1 MPFAFSDA
9 RVPRAP
15 VTDSGA
21 ERFFL
26 LVHRPVGYPGLPM
39 ATPRDVLFQLLVEMA
54 PSFRILECTESRFK
68 QYSLCVER
76 PGKPPAL
83 VLLPQSLVVKAVSDA
98 QSRQAVRSI
107 LHHELLSP
115 LSDASP
121 PTPEKAHSRP
131 LARCPACLGLICVGV
146 DIVIRHGEM
155 VHRSCPPDA
164 RLIFR

>member
-1 MPFAFSDA
+1 MNTGL
-9 RVPRAP
+9 

-83 VLLPQSLVVKAVSDA
+83 VLLPQSLVVKAVNDA